1 MLVKLKS
8 DMLIVRLQ
16 RVGRRND
23 PSFRVVVTEKKGP
36 PRGKYM
42 EKVGTYDVKRGNVVF
57 DNERVLYWIS
67 QGAKPTPTVHNLLIS
82 SKVIEGKKIQNHKHA
97 VPEVKVEA
105 PVEVAATEIKTEAKA
120 EVVSEPQTEAPEQVP
135 EVVEES
141 QAEEVVTEVAPV
153 EVEEVKEEVVT
164 EAAPVEGEEVKEET
178 KEQ

>member
-1 MLVKLKS
+1 
-8 DMLIVRLQ
+8 MLIVRLQ

-42 EKVGTYDVKRGNVVF
+42 EKVGTYDVKRGNVAF

-97 VPEVKVEA
+97 VPVKEAVVEA
-105 PVEVAATEIKTEAKA
+105 AAPVAQEVVVETPKVEVA
-120 EVVSEPQTEAPEQVP
+120 
-135 EVVEES
+135 EET
-141 QAEEVVTEVAPV
+141 QAEEVVSEEVPV
-153 EVEEVKEEVVT
+153 EVEEIKAEPS
-164 EAAPVEGEEVKEET
+164 AEEVKEEA
-178 KEQ
+178 QP